1 MVESSS
7 HVQFLQ
13 IASQALKKTKQGSD
27 LKLLKKLKLNA
38 TYLAKESTDCK
49 SKENLVNLVTQIDEA
64 ISEIQNTQSNKKDEG
79 VDDNSLAQGDEK
91 ANDVQNVATPGSSST
106 TSALKLQNL
115 LKKQKVKCLQTE
127 YIRFKI
133 DLVG

>member
-13 IASQALKKTKQGSD
+13 IASQALKKTKQGND

-38 TYLAKESTDCK
+38 TYLAKESTDSK

-79 VDDNSLAQGDEK
+79 VDDSSLAQGDEK
-91 ANDVQNVATPGSSST
+91 VGEVQIVATPGSSST

-127 YIRFKI
+127 YIVFKN
-133 DLVG
+133 